1 MTRWL
6 RAADRRADRGSFSL
20 ELVVLAPV
28 LLLVVAFIVSVG
40 RITEGRAMVEGAVRD
55 AARAATINHNGNAK
69 AAADA
74 AYAAA
79 TKGRHCGDL
88 DIRPAVPQPGGPP
101 VVATATCEVNTI
113 WGTQRITRRS
123 VSAVD
128 IYRGTD

>member
-1 MTRWL
+1 MTREI
-6 RAADRRADRGSFSL
+6 RAATRRADRGSFSL

-40 RITEGRAMVEGAVRD
+40 RITEGRAVVEGAVRD

-69 AAADA
+69 AAAEA
-74 AYAAA
+74 AYAEA

-88 DIRPAVPQPGGPP
+88 DIRPAVPQPGGS
-101 VVATATCEVNTI
+101 VRATATCEVNTI
-113 WGTQRITRRS
+113 WGTRRITRTS